1 MPEFIY
7 RIVPARA
14 GMLADGPTAQ
24 EARVVEEHFAY
35 LERLTDEGRV
45 LMAGRTLTDDE
56 RSFGIVVFA
65 AESDDAAR
73 ELVDHDP
80 AVRAGV
86 MTAEL
91 WPFRVALWST
101 AVPGD
106 PRADV

>member
-14 GMLADGPTAQ
+14 GMLAGGPTLR
-24 EARVVEEHFAY
+24 EARVVDEHFAY
-35 LERLTDEGRV
+35 LERLTDERRV

-56 RSFGIVVFA
+56 RSFGIVVFV
-65 AESDDAAR
+65 AESDAAAR
-73 ELVDHDP
+73 DLVDHDP

-91 WPFRVALWST
+91 WPFRVALWS
-101 AVPGD
+101 AAAWGD
-106 PRADV
+106 PAGGA